1 MYHSEYEENLLKQD
15 EYAKNL
21 FSIKEKIITE
31 FNK

>member
-1 MYHSEYEENLLKQD
+1 MNHSEYEEHHLKQT